1 MNIVVKTHYLWS
13 LEFAGTFSPTFV
25 KSVDN
30 HRSVVCESVGVLF
43 GVESPPVHQNVYE
56 CRLLT
61 VFLVFRIIVVL
72 LVWDIL
78 NHKVEHLDCCRSQFI
93 LFLWL
98 KDFFQQ
104 VGIRNVEFALFVGF
118 YTFNLFE
125 PLHSIFGCRC
135 KFIIVL
141 HFKVN
146 NMKTFSPIY
155 YILPFIQKIVLLN
168 GIFLNSSLYIWRCK
182 FEEVIG

>member
-1 MNIVVKTHYLWS
+1 MNIVVKTNYLWS
-13 LEFAGTFSPTFV
+13 LEFAGAFAPTFV
-25 KSVDN
+25 KSVNN
-30 HRSVVCESVGVLF
+30 HRSVVCESVRVLF
-43 GVESPPVHQNVYE
+43 GIESPPVHQNVYE

-104 VGIRNVEFALFVGF
+104 VGIRNVEFTLFVGF
-118 YTFNLFE
+118 YTFNLVE
-125 PLHSIFGCRC
+125 PLHSSIFGCRC
-135 KFIIVL
+135 EFIVNVL

-146 NMKTFSPIY
+146 NMKNVFSYLLYITIY
-155 YILPFIQKIVLLN
+155 RE
-168 GIFLNSSLYIWRCK
+168 NSSLNWK
-182 FEEVIG
+182 FFLKIFIY

>member
-25 KSVDN
+25 KSVNN
-30 HRSVVCESVGVLF
+30 HRSVVCESVRVLLR
-43 GVESPPVHQNVYE
+43 VESPPVHQNVYE
-56 CRLLT
+56 RRLLT
-61 VFLVFRIIVVL
+61 VFLVFRIIVIL

-104 VGIRNVEFALFVGF
+104 VGIRNVEFSLFVGF
-118 YTFNLFE
+118 YTFNLVE

-135 KFIIVL
+135 EFIVNVL

-155 YILPFIQKIVLLN
+155 YILPFIRKIVLLTGN
-168 GIFLNSSLYIWRCK
+168 F
-182 FEEVIG
+182 F